1 VRFDKICNAIL
12 ERVFHGTAHD
22 VVGNFSL
29 NKIGTGE
36 GNIAYGWGLYFAE
49 NPNVAQDYRKGLS
62 HRHLLDKIREVYDE
76 LDSSDDAIEALK
88 DAGLSEKEIN
98 LVQALQGD
106 DFLGFDYP
114 HQAVNA
120 ALKEPHNF
128 ELSDETKMAV
138 ANMGNLYEVNI
149 LADKENDFLQWDKPL
164 SEEELI
170 GFLPK
175 GLSADDAV
183 LMYQDVDKIA
193 GEHLAGKLS
202 YEEFDKAQNNII
214 SRIGGM
220 ISKARKKVHSWT
232 SGKVLYDC
240 FTFSEGS
247 RKKAS
252 NVLLSLGIKGIRYL
266 DQGSRGTGEGT
277 YNYVIFDP
285 SVIQIVSKNGEF
297 VMSSKTPE
305 NVEV

>member
-1 VRFDKICNAIL
+1 MKFDKLCNAIL

-36 GNIAYGWGLYFAE
+36 GAQAYGWGLYFADSPE
-49 NPNVAQDYRKGLS
+49 VAQDYRRGLS
-62 HRHLLDKIREVYDE
+62 HRDLFNKIREVYDE

-98 LVQALQGD
+98 LVQALQRD

-120 ALKEPHNF
+120 ALKEPQNF
-128 ELSDETKMAV
+128 DLSDETKTAI

-149 LADKENDFLQWDKPL
+149 LADKENDFLDWGKPM

-170 GFLPK
+170 RFLPK
-175 GLSADDAV
+175 GVSADDAV
-183 LMYQDVDKIA
+183 LMVQDVERIA

-202 YEEFDKAQNNII
+202 FEEFNKAQNNII
-214 SRIGGM
+214 TRIGGM
-220 ISKARKKVHSWT
+220 IINARKKMGRWT
-232 SGKVLYDC
+232 NGSALYDC

>member
-1 VRFDKICNAIL
+1 MSFDRLCNNIL

-128 ELSDETKMAV
+128 ELSDETKMAI
-138 ANMGNLYEVNI
+138 ANMGNLYQVNI

-164 SEEELI
+164 NQQSEKVQNAVREATTDI
-170 GFLPK
+170 WKSDVGSYDGSVIYN
-175 GLSADDAV
+175 GLVED
-183 LMYQDVDKIA
+183 LKT
-193 GEHLAGKLS
+193 
-202 YEEFDKAQNNII
+202 FDKNNPQKNA
-214 SRIGGM
+214 SMRLF
-220 ISKARKKVHSWT
+220 KA
-232 SGKVLYDC
+232 GVL
-240 FTFSEGS
+240 
-247 RKKAS
+247 
-252 NVLLSLGIKGIRYL
+252 GIRYL
-266 DQGSRGTGEGT
+266 DQGSRDAGKGT

>member
-1 VRFDKICNAIL
+1 MKFDKLCNGIL

-49 NPNVAQDYRKGLS
+49 NPNVAQDYRRGLS

-120 ALKEPHNF
+120 ALKEPQNF
-128 ELSDETKMAV
+128 ELSDETKTAI

-149 LADKENDFLQWDKPL
+149 LADKENDFLDWGKIL
-164 SEEELI
+164 SEQSEKVVSALRKISERNRDLNDIIQNDFDAKHLSGELI
-170 GFLPK
+170 YKMVGRTKFSLYK
-175 GLSADDAV
+175 DVAKSA
-183 LMYQDVDKIA
+183 
-193 GEHLAGKLS
+193 S
-202 YEEFDKAQNNII
+202 YE
-214 SRIGGM
+214 
-220 ISKARKKVHSWT
+220 
-232 SGKVLYDC
+232 LYI
-240 FTFSEGS
+240 T
-247 RKKAS
+247 
-252 NVLLSLGIKGIRYL
+252 GIKGIRYL

>member
-1 VRFDKICNAIL
+1 MKFDKLCNAIL
-12 ERVFHGTAHD
+12 ERVFHGTPHD
-22 VVGNFSL
+22 VVGTFDL
-29 NKIGTGE
+29 QKIGSGE
-36 GNIAYGWGLYFAE
+36 GAQAYGWGLYFAE
-49 NPNVAQDYRKGLS
+49 SPKVAQDYRRGLS

-120 ALKEPHNF
+120 ALKEPQNF
-128 ELSDETKMAV
+128 ELSDETKTAI

-149 LADKENDFLQWDKPL
+149 LADKENDFLDWGKIL
-164 SEEELI
+164 SEQSEKVVSALRKISERNRDLNDIIQNDFDAKHLSGELI
-170 GFLPK
+170 YKMVGRTKFSLYK
-175 GLSADDAV
+175 DVAKSA
-183 LMYQDVDKIA
+183 
-193 GEHLAGKLS
+193 S
-202 YEEFDKAQNNII
+202 YE
-214 SRIGGM
+214 
-220 ISKARKKVHSWT
+220 
-232 SGKVLYDC
+232 LYI
-240 FTFSEGS
+240 T
-247 RKKAS
+247 
-252 NVLLSLGIKGIRYL
+252 GIKGIRYL

-297 VMSSKTPE
+297 VMASKTPE

>member
-1 VRFDKICNAIL
+1 MIKSGALNIDMKFDKLCNAIL

-120 ALKEPHNF
+120 ALKEPQNF
-128 ELSDETKMAV
+128 DLSDETKTAI

-149 LADKENDFLQWDKPL
+149 IADKENNFIQWDKPL
-164 SEEELI
+164 NQQSEKVQNAVREATTDI
-170 GFLPK
+170 WKSDVGSYDGSVIYN
-175 GLSADDAV
+175 GLVED
-183 LMYQDVDKIA
+183 LKT
-193 GEHLAGKLS
+193 
-202 YEEFDKAQNNII
+202 FDKNNPQKNA
-214 SRIGGM
+214 SMRLL
-220 ISKARKKVHSWT
+220 KA
-232 SGKVLYDC
+232 
-240 FTFSEGS
+240 
-247 RKKAS
+247 
-252 NVLLSLGIKGIRYL
+252 GILGIRYL
-266 DQGSRGTGEGT
+266 DQGSRDAGRGT

-305 NVEV
+305 NIEV